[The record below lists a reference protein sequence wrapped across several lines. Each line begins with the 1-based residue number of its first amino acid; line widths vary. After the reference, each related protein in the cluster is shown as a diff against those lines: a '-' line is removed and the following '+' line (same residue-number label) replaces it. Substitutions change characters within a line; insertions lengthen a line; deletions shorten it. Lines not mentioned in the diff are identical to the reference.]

1 MILQCSRNP
10 IASPSLGWAIFHSR
24 LCYTFPMK
32 KRDKIALGIF
42 GIFYISIGAMLALF
56 QNQVVY
62 HPNSEDFTACPNF
75 TEAEKVTANGTRLY
89 VHETEKPLVV
99 FYHGNAGSACD
110 RKHYADIF
118 TAAGYGYIIVEYT
131 GFSND
136 PHTPTH
142 ESVKADVRNVID
154 YLAENHL
161 THITVI
167 GESIGTGIAS
177 YHASLVTPE
186 KLLLIS
192 PFSSLGDIA
201 SHRFW
206 FYPTSLLVDNAF
218 DNVALLADYQNPI
231 MIIHGDNDG
240 TIPYRLGQKLFSSL
254 QTKKQFVTIAGGGH
268 NNLFDYDE
276 TYTAITKFL
285 IAEK

>member
-1 MILQCSRNP
+1 
-10 IASPSLGWAIFHSR
+10 
-24 LCYTFPMK
+24 MK
-32 KRDKIALGIF
+32 KRDQIALGIF
-42 GIFYISIGAMLALF
+42 GIFYISIGALLALF

-62 HPNSEDFTACPNF
+62 HPNSEDFTACSNF

-89 VHETEKPLVV
+89 VNNREKPLVV

-118 TAAGYGYIIVEYT
+118 TAAGYGYIIVEYA

-136 PHTPTH
+136 PHAPTH
-142 ESVKADVRNVID
+142 ESVKADVRNVVD

-177 YHASLVTPE
+177 YHASLVAPE

-201 SHRFW
+201 SRRFW

-218 DNVALLADYQNPI
+218 DTISLLANYQNPVT
-231 MIIHGDNDG
+231 IIHGDSDEI
-240 TIPYRLGQKLFSSL
+240 IPYTLGKKLFDSL
-254 QTKKQFVTIAGGGH
+254 HTQKRLVTIRGGGH

-276 TYTAITKFL
+276 TYTAITTFL
-285 IAEK
+285 IVEK